1 MFLERGGKRRDV
13 VVIYL
18 NLLNLAERVTSLFFL
33 LSVSWVITPKIVSGF
48 SYACEDD
55 DSFLV
60 FRNFQKCLHDRL
72 SDRAHARDGNSHS
85 GL

>member
-13 VVIYL
+13 IVIYL
-18 NLLNLAERVTSLFFL
+18 NLLNLIERVTSLLFL
-33 LSVSWVITPKIVSGF
+33 LSVSWVITAKIVSVF

-55 DSFLV
+55 DLFLI
-60 FRNFQKCLHDRL
+60 FRNFQKCIHDRL

-85 GL
+85 AV